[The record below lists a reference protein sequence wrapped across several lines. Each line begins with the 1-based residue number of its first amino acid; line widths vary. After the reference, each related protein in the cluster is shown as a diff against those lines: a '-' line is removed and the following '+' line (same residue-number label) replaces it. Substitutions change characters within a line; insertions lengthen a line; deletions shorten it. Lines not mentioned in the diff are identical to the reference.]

1 MMCCRGSRTD
11 GFSYRGI
18 EIWGIR
24 MPIDELLNA
33 VEMDLIEARG
43 QLIEN
48 GTDHFY
54 FKEAVR
60 QLQADVEMLSEKVEG
75 EN

>member
-1 MMCCRGSRTD
+1 
-11 GFSYRGI
+11 
-18 EIWGIR
+18 